1 MSSDPIKG
9 YHRQVYESIID
20 RIKFQ
25 KKKKAFKKEQILQ
38 QHHVVQKEE

>member
-9 YHRQVYESIID
+9 YHRQVYDNIID

-25 KKKKAFKKEQILQ
+25 KKKKAFKKEQIPQ
-38 QHHVVQKEE
+38 QYQIAHKEE